1 MGVKLT
7 TTNKKEALSSYW
19 RDSVTSYL
27 GRELMNNITPEN
39 EGEGPILANLASD
52 EYSAAIRPASLPKNT
67 IFLNINFR
75 HKGRVVAV
83 HAKRARGLMARY
95 LAENEATTL
104 EDVSRFD
111 WDNYRCMR
119 ETDGELYETVDT
131 VGPNNVKIVR
141 MVFDREDAPPKATDK
156 KRPASKKKGTS
167 KRAKK

>member
-1 MGVKLT
+1 M
-7 TTNKKEALSSYW
+7 
-19 RDSVTSYL
+19 
-27 GRELMNNITPEN
+27 
-39 EGEGPILANLASD
+39 
-52 EYSAAIRPASLPKNT
+52 
-67 IFLNINFR
+67 
-75 HKGRVVAV
+75 AV

-141 MVFDREDAPPKATDK
+141 MIFDREDAPPKATDK
-156 KRPASKKKGTS
+156 KRPASKKRGTS